1 MSESKPLVS
10 VVLPIYNVEKY
21 LPKCLDSVVGQSYE
35 NIEIICINDGSPDES
50 EKIVAD
56 YMKNDS
62 RIVLINQKNQGLSGA
77 RNTGIENAKG
87 EYIMF
92 LDSDD
97 WIDPETVEVAVDEAQ
112 K

>member
-1 MSESKPLVS
+1 
-10 VVLPIYNVEKY
+10 
-21 LPKCLDSVVGQSYE
+21 
-35 NIEIICINDGSPDES
+35 
-50 EKIVAD
+50 
-56 YMKNDS
+56 MKNDS

-97 WIDPETVEVAVDEAQ
+97 WIVPETVEVAVDDAH
-112 K
+112 